1 MKKTLAALVLLV
13 AGSFAAAAVS
23 LIIGVP
29 TLRAKLRSDYFA
41 IAILGFSAG
50 AHLAIPELHLEM
62 TVETMDGNRID
73 SVLVHKTEPIKP
85 PQADAEEDD

>member
-1 MKKTLAALVLLV
+1 
-13 AGSFAAAAVS
+13 
-23 LIIGVP
+23 
-29 TLRAKLRSDYFA
+29 
-41 IAILGFSAG
+41 
-50 AHLAIPELHLEM
+50 M